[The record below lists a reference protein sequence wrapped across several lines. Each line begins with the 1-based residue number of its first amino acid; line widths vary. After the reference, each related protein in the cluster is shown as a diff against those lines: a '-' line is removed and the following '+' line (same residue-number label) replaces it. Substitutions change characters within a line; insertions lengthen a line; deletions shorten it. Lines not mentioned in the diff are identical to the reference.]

1 GQTVAK
7 SNDTLSVRQFTP
19 QSGVVM
25 TSLDLG
31 QLVNPVFANV
41 TLQYNDTA
49 WTTASARAFIG
60 GLKEQLRIKVTQ
72 AREQFSATVGLVPL
86 TPTTPVTN
94 HTLLSAFGSLDLW
107 YLPDGSGT
115 LLAADSG
122 DRFRVMVKSDRQLLA
137 LSETHKK
144 HAFQFFPQPNRGTR
158 GHPFCGKAGTVRLTG
173 IPSEFNALL
182 SIPCRYALPDGIE
195 LRGDYQLEPDAR
207 TWRIKT
213 PKAEYLANRKRL
225 SLVALDLSQMGPGKA
240 SGNPIFRTRQD
251 FRQAMRSV
259 PISAR
264 RLRADTRL
272 IALKLRPG
280 YTPTQ
285 VAWMDYWG
293 RYSYQ
298 QRLLFGLP
306 DKEHGVQQ
314 VIIGQTTVRKKST
327 TRNAWQP
334 ESTASVVYSPKHQR
348 LYQVTLGSYQS
359 LGSFGRVAV
368 MAEGLLLS
376 GTPGADRI
384 SLKAFRLN
392 TYYHENRVVS
402 RRQFGVMVEGQGGSD
417 VI

>member
-1 GQTVAK
+1 
-7 SNDTLSVRQFTP
+7 
-19 QSGVVM
+19 M

-60 GLKEQLRIKVTQ
+60 GLKEQLRIKVSQ

-94 HTLLSAFGSLDLW
+94 HTLLSAFGPLDLW

-115 LLAADSG
+115 LLAAKTDDQFKIKVNVDG
-122 DRFRVMVKSDRQLLA
+122 ELLA
-137 LSETHKK
+137 LSKTRRK
-144 HAFQFFPQPNRGTR
+144 HAFQFFPQPNRDAR

-173 IPSEFNALL
+173 IPSEFTALP

-334 ESTASVVYSPKHQR
+334 ESTAS
-348 LYQVTLGSYQS
+348 
-359 LGSFGRVAV
+359 
-368 MAEGLLLS
+368 
-376 GTPGADRI
+376 
-384 SLKAFRLN
+384 
-392 TYYHENRVVS
+392 
-402 RRQFGVMVEGQGGSD
+402 
-417 VI
+417 